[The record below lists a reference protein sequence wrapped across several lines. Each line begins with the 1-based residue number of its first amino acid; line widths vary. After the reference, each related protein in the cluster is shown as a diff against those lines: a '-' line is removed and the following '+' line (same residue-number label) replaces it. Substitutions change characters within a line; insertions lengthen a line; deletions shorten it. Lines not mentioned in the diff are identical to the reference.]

1 MRTYPM
7 QDSMTVTKTQRETP
21 KDPKS
26 VKEFLDSA
34 GRNKIDDKASFQDP
48 RQRIFANGLR
58 KIS

>member
-1 MRTYPM
+1 M

-26 VKEFLDSA
+26 VKKFLDSA
-34 GRNKIDDKASFQDP
+34 GRNKVDDKSSFQDP
-48 RQRIFANGLR
+48 RQTIFANGLR

>member
-1 MRTYPM
+1 M

-26 VKEFLDSA
+26 VKESLDSA
-34 GRNKIDDKASFQDP
+34 GRNKIDDKSSFQDP
-48 RQRIFANGLR
+48 HQTIFANGLR